1 MPSQEGQ
8 SSCFCQGIL
17 SALNVICK
25 FSGTAIPGLGKASWK
40 PPWCWPTP
48 HLGADP
54 VQCCCLTQASASPF
68 LPNENP
74 GVPGSL
80 SWHIIV
86 PPARA
91 LALDRLPPL
100 SRAKGVILGA
110 SLPLSFTFEDGDKA
124 GGSLVFISAAAVSQP
139 CMCSPEFVSLR
150 KELNFS
156 VSSVAH

>member
-1 MPSQEGQ
+1 MSPVKCAITGRTK
-8 SSCFCQGIL
+8 FLFLPRDTGIL

-48 HLGADP
+48 HLRADP

-80 SWHIIV
+80 SWHITV

-124 GGSLVFISAAAVSQP
+124 GGPWFSFQQLQSL
-139 CMCSPEFVSLR
+139 SLAWAPQSLCPSGR
-150 KELNFS
+150 N
-156 VSSVAH
+156 